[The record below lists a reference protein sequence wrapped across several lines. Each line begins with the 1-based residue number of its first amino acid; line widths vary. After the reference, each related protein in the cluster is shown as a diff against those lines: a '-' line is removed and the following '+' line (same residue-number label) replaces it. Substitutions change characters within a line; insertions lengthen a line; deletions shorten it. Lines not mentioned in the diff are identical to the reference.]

1 MSSGEGL
8 RLRAPRHGVDPGARG
23 WWTARALLTVSGPMT
38 LAALA
43 LLVPGLLFFSGALVW
58 LAPLVTVVL
67 LVPAVAYALVMP
79 ARRCRTHGWELGETA
94 LYAVS
99 GWFGRRRR
107 IVPLSRVESVALRR
121 GPLLRRYG
129 LAVVTVATGSD
140 AGAVRIAGVSD
151 TAARR
156 LTARIEAAI
165 AHREPAVSHAEEG
178 RGAKVLAVAS
188 ARRLRYA
195 PLTFWVWGGVLVAG
209 GTVWRV
215 LNALGVKPWRIGIFR
230 RLWAGY
236 GAGAPWL
243 AALLGLAAVTLL
255 GVAGALVVHAGTWW
269 RYRLERTPSGGL
281 DVRRG
286 LFATS
291 VVSIEADRLCGVALR
306 EPLLLRAGGG
316 ASVRAVAGGLG
327 DRERNRKRSVVLPPA
342 PRAEA
347 LRVCAEVLGVR
358 AEVLGTGGVI
368 EAGDAPRTGELSGAL
383 RPAPRVAL
391 RRRLVGALGWGV
403 LPVALVLVGLG
414 WLLDLPVLLWCAAGW
429 VAVASPVVCALAWD
443 AYRAL
448 GYAVRGRH
456 LVVRSGTFGR
466 ETVAL
471 DRSSVQGWTFTDTPF
486 ALRADVATLTAA
498 VPAGEDGYR
507 IRDIPAAEAAKFAEF
522 AAPGIVREFLIRT
535 SD

>member
-1 MSSGEGL
+1 MAL
-8 RLRAPRHGVDPGARG
+8 
-23 WWTARALLTVSGPMT
+23 TAA
-38 LAALA
+38 A
-43 LLVPGLLFFSGALVW
+43 LLVLCALFFPRAAWW

-67 LVPAVAYALVMP
+67 VVPAVAYALVMP

-99 GWFGRRRR
+99 GWFWRRRR
-107 IVPLSRVESVALRR
+107 IVPLSRVESVTLRR

-129 LAVVTVATGSD
+129 LAVVAVTTGSA
-140 AGAVRIAGVSD
+140 AGAVRITGVPD
-151 TAARR
+151 ADARR
-156 LTARIEAAI
+156 LTARLEEVASS
-165 AHREPAVSHAEEG
+165 RPTAVSRPGDG
-178 RGAKVLAVAS
+178 RGAGILAVGRAGW
-188 ARRLRYA
+188 LRYA
-195 PLTFWVWGGVLVAG
+195 PLTFWVWGGVLIAG
-209 GTVWRV
+209 GTTWRI

-243 AALLGLAAVTLL
+243 AGLLGLAVVTLL
-255 GVAGALVVHAGTWW
+255 GVAGALAVHAGTWW

-286 LFATS
+286 LFATA

-347 LRVCAEVLGVR
+347 LRVCAEVLGVS

-368 EAGDAPRTGELSGAL
+368 GAGGVPGAGELSGGL

-391 RRRLVGALGWGV
+391 RRRLVSALGWGV

-429 VAVASPVVCALAWD
+429 AAVASPVVCALARD

-498 VPAGEDGYR
+498 VPAGEEGYR
-507 IRDIPAAEAAKFAEF
+507 IRDIPAAEAAEFAEH

-535 SD
+535 AD

>member
-1 MSSGEGL
+1 MSGPAGL
-8 RLRAPRHGVDPGARG
+8 VAATLLTLCFLFFPGAAS
-23 WWTARALLTVSGPMT
+23 W
-38 LAALA
+38 
-43 LLVPGLLFFSGALVW
+43 LV
-58 LAPLVTVVL
+58 PLVTGVL
-67 LVPAVAYALVMP
+67 VAPAVAYAVVMP

-99 GWFGRRRR
+99 GWYGRRRR
-107 IVPLSRVESVALRR
+107 IVPLARVESVALRR

-129 LAVVTVATGSD
+129 LAVVVVGMGPD
-140 AGAVRIAGVSD
+140 ADAVRITGVPE
-151 TAARR
+151 AEARR
-156 LTARIEAAI
+156 LRDGIEASAAEAAI
-165 AHREPAVSHAEEG
+165 PRREAAVSRAEDG
-178 RGAKVLAVAS
+178 RGAGVLAVGRAGW
-188 ARRLRYA
+188 LRYA

-209 GTVWRV
+209 GTAWRI
-215 LNALGVKPWRIGIFR
+215 LNALGVKPWRIGVVR

-236 GAGAPWL
+236 GVGAPWL
-243 AALLGLAAVTLL
+243 AALLGLVAVTLL
-255 GVAGALVVHAGTWW
+255 GVAGALAVHAATWW
-269 RYRLERTPSGGL
+269 RYRLERTPAGGL

-286 LFATS
+286 LFAIS

-347 LRVCAEVLGVR
+347 LRVCAEVLG
-358 AEVLGTGGVI
+358 ADGVL
-368 EAGDAPRTGELSGAL
+368 EAGAL

-391 RRRLVGALGWGV
+391 RRRLVWALGWGV
-403 LPVALVLVGLG
+403 LPMALVLVVLG
-414 WLLDLPVLLWCAAGW
+414 WLLALPVLLWCAAGW
-429 VAVASPVVCALAWD
+429 VAVASPVVCALARD

-456 LVVRSGTFGR
+456 LVVRSGTFER

-486 ALRADVATLTAA
+486 AIRADVVTVTAVVA
-498 VPAGEDGYR
+498 AGEGGYR
-507 IRDIPAAEAAKFAEF
+507 IRDMSAAEAVQFAEY

-535 SD
+535 SA

>member
-1 MSSGEGL
+1 MSGPAGL
-8 RLRAPRHGVDPGARG
+8 VAA
-23 WWTARALLTVSGPMT
+23 ALLT
-38 LAALA
+38 LCF
-43 LLVPGLLFFSGALVW
+43 LFFPGASAWLV
-58 LAPLVTVVL
+58 PLVTGVL
-67 LVPAVAYALVMP
+67 VAPAVAYAVVMP

-99 GWFGRRRR
+99 GWYGRRRR
-107 IVPLSRVESVALRR
+107 IVPLARVESVALRR

-129 LAVVTVATGSD
+129 LAVVVVGMGPDTD
-140 AGAVRIAGVSD
+140 AVRITGVPE
-151 TAARR
+151 AEARR
-156 LTARIEAAI
+156 LRDGMEAAI
-165 AHREPAVSHAEEG
+165 SRREAAVSRAEDG
-178 RGAKVLAVAS
+178 RGAEILAVGRAGW
-188 ARRLRYA
+188 LRYA
-195 PLTFWVWGGVLVAG
+195 PLTFWVWGGVLVAA
-209 GTVWRV
+209 GTAWRI
-215 LNALGVKPWRIGIFR
+215 LNALGVKPWRIGIVR
-230 RLWAGY
+230 RLWAGC

-243 AALLGLAAVTLL
+243 AALLGLVAVTLL
-255 GVAGALVVHAGTWW
+255 GVAGALAVHAATWW
-269 RYRLERTPSGGL
+269 RYRLERTPAGGL

-347 LRVCAEVLGVR
+347 LQVCAEVLGTPGTDGVLE
-358 AEVLGTGGVI
+358 AE
-368 EAGDAPRTGELSGAL
+368 AL
-383 RPAPRVAL
+383 RTAPRVAL
-391 RRRLVGALGWGV
+391 RRRLVWALGWGV
-403 LPVALVLVGLG
+403 LPVALALVVLG
-414 WLLDLPVLLWCAAGW
+414 WLLALPVLLWCAAGW
-429 VAVASPVVCALAWD
+429 VAVASPVVCALARD

-456 LVVRSGTFGR
+456 LVVRSGTFER

-486 ALRADVATLTAA
+486 AIRADVVTVTAIVA
-498 VPAGEDGYR
+498 AGEGGYR
-507 IRDIPAAEAAKFAEF
+507 IRDMSTGEAVQFAEY

-535 SD
+535 SA

>member
-1 MSSGEGL
+1 MSSGGGL

-23 WWTARALLTVSGPMT
+23 WWTARALLTVSGPMV

-43 LLVPGLLFFSGALVW
+43 LLASGLLFFPGALAW
-58 LAPLVTVVL
+58 LAPLVTVAL
-67 LVPAVAYALVMP
+67 LVPAGAYALVMP

-107 IVPLSRVESVALRR
+107 IVPLACVESVALRR

-129 LAVVTVATGSD
+129 LAVVTVTTGSA
-140 AGAVRIAGVSD
+140 AGAVRITGVSGP
-151 TAARR
+151 AARR

-165 AHREPAVSHAEEG
+165 AHREPAVSRPEEG
-178 RGAKVLAVAS
+178 RGAGILAVGS
-188 ARRLRYA
+188 MRWLRYA

-209 GTVWRV
+209 GTAWRV

-243 AALLGLAAVTLL
+243 AALLGLAVVTLL

-286 LFATS
+286 LFAAS

-347 LRVCAEVLGVR
+347 LRVCAEVI
-358 AEVLGTGGVI
+358 GTGEVI
-368 EAGDAPRTGELSGAL
+368 GAL
-383 RPAPRVAL
+383 CPAPRVAL
-391 RRRLVGALGWGV
+391 RRRLVSALGWGV
-403 LPVALVLVGLG
+403 LPVALVLAGLG

-429 VAVASPVVCALAWD
+429 VMVASPVVCALAWD

-486 ALRADVATLTAA
+486 ALRANVATLTVA

-507 IRDIPAAEAAKFAEF
+507 IRDIPAAEAAEFAEYV
-522 AAPGIVREFLIRT
+522 APGIVREFLIRT

>member
-1 MSSGEGL
+1 MDP
-8 RLRAPRHGVDPGARG
+8 RARR
-23 WWTARALLTVSGPMT
+23 WWTARALLTVSGPAVLT
-38 LAALA
+38 AAALFA
-43 LLVPGLLFFSGALVW
+43 LCFLFFPAAAPWLVPLV
-58 LAPLVTVVL
+58 AVVL
-67 LVPAVAYALVMP
+67 VAPAVAYALVMP

-129 LAVVTVATGSD
+129 LAVVTVTTGSA
-140 AGAVRIAGVSD
+140 AGAVRITGVSD
-151 TAARR
+151 TEARR
-156 LTARIEAAI
+156 LTARLEEVASPRAT
-165 AHREPAVSHAEEG
+165 AVPRPGEG
-178 RGAKVLAVAS
+178 HGAKVLAAGS
-188 ARRLRYA
+188 ARWLRYA
-195 PLTFWVWGGVLVAG
+195 PLTFWVWGGVLIAG
-209 GTVWRV
+209 GTTWRI
-215 LNALGVKPWRIGIFR
+215 LNALHVKPWRIGILR

-243 AALLGLAAVTLL
+243 AGLLGLAAVTLL

-286 LFATS
+286 LFATA

-327 DRERNRKRSVVLPPA
+327 DLERNRKRSVVLPPA

-347 LRVCAEVLGVR
+347 LRVCAEVLGTDG
-358 AEVLGTGGVI
+358 AIGAGGVPG
-368 EAGDAPRTGELSGAL
+368 AGEFSGEPAGGL

-391 RRRLVGALGWGV
+391 RRRLVSALGWGV

-429 VAVASPVVCALAWD
+429 AVAASPVVCALAWD

-456 LVVRSGTFGR
+456 LLVRSGTFGR

-486 ALRADVATLTAA
+486 ALRADVVTLTAA

-507 IRDIPAAEAAKFAEF
+507 IRDMSAKEAVQFAEY
-522 AAPGIVREFLIRT
+522 AAPGIVREFLIQT
-535 SD
+535 PA

>member
-1 MSSGEGL
+1 MSGPAGL
-8 RLRAPRHGVDPGARG
+8 VAATLLTLCFLFFPGAAS
-23 WWTARALLTVSGPMT
+23 W
-38 LAALA
+38 
-43 LLVPGLLFFSGALVW
+43 LV
-58 LAPLVTVVL
+58 PLVTGVL
-67 LVPAVAYALVMP
+67 VAPAVAYAVVMP

-99 GWFGRRRR
+99 GWYGRRRR
-107 IVPLSRVESVALRR
+107 IVPLARVESVALRR

-129 LAVVTVATGSD
+129 LAVVVVGMGPD
-140 AGAVRIAGVSD
+140 ADAVRITGVSE

-156 LTARIEAAI
+156 LTAGIEGAIAGREAA
-165 AHREPAVSHAEEG
+165 VSRAEDG
-178 RGAKVLAVAS
+178 RGAEILAVG
-188 ARRLRYA
+188 RPGRLRYA

-209 GTVWRV
+209 GTAWRV
-215 LNALGVKPWRIGIFR
+215 LNALGVKPWRIGIVR

-243 AALLGLAAVTLL
+243 AVLLGLVTVTLL
-255 GVAGALVVHAGTWW
+255 GVAGALAVHAATWW

-347 LRVCAEVLGVR
+347 LRVCAEVLGTDG
-358 AEVLGTGGVI
+358 VLGADGVL
-368 EAGDAPRTGELSGAL
+368 EAGAL

-391 RRRLVGALGWGV
+391 RRRLVRALGWGV
-403 LPVALVLVGLG
+403 LPVALVLVVLG
-414 WLLDLPVLLWCAAGW
+414 WLLALPVLLWCAAGW
-429 VAVASPVVCALAWD
+429 VAVASPVVCALARD

-456 LVVRSGTFGR
+456 LVVRSGTFER

-486 ALRADVATLTAA
+486 ATRADVVTVTATVA
-498 VPAGEDGYR
+498 AGEGGYR
-507 IRDIPAAEAAKFAEF
+507 IRDMSAAEAVQFAEY

-535 SD
+535 SA